1 MPSPTESE
9 SSAESTAGCSATTSH
24 SCTYTQH
31 DGSHAHTRNRGGPSE
46 SLCCGHGSRR
56 PGGSSRRRPAR
67 AVTTFIHVSP
77 PHSLGSRMT
86 LLLIRWRRCVPRMP
100 FLHSAVG
107 GQACKRC
114 GAQNNAFRSTCATET
129 VLRLSSVFVG
139 FFLFCAIETERKKG
153 GTPSIM
159 LFFLYLIN
167 HASSSSSLSPPPEIC
182 VLSKLLVVA
191 LYYVLLQPTGWFLR
205 SFVYGIRL
213 VAVDD

>member
-31 DGSHAHTRNRGGPSE
+31 DGSHAHTKNRGVPSE
-46 SLCCGHGSRR
+46 SLCCSHGSRR

-139 FFLFCAIETERKKG
+139 FFFLFCAIETERKKG

-159 LFFLYLIN
+159 LFFSTLSTMHHHRHHYHHHRKFVCCL
-167 HASSSSSLSPPPEIC
+167 SSL
-182 VLSKLLVVA
+182 L
-191 LYYVLLQPTGWFLR
+191 
-205 SFVYGIRL
+205 
-213 VAVDD
+213 